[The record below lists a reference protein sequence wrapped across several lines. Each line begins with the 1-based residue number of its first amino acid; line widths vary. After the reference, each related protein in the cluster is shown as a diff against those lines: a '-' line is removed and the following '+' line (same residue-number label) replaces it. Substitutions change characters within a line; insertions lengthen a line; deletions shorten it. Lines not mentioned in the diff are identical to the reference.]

1 MLSRCTRAALAPS
14 SGSIRAF
21 ATAPAALPPVPRDW
35 WLYNSDKSG
44 KFNADDYWSK
54 AHADEKKALQDAW
67 GNLSKEEQA
76 VELAEHK
83 AQIEQFAKDR
93 IIHCGPIVDY
103 CPPSLQA
110 TLKPGEW
117 DKKSLAD
124 KTAVWDKIYAANAA
138 VAATALKAQKRHNA
152 PMEYAGKANPTS
164 FKDRRLAVLQP
175 AGAGPSTFEHTWGAD
190 AQTWIVLAL
199 TGTYVLWVEATSP
212 RGFLADHIGTVNGKV
227 FYL

>member
-1 MLSRCTRAALAPS
+1 MLARSMRNVLAPAQ
-14 SGSIRAF
+14 GSIRAF

-54 AHADEKKALQDAW
+54 AHAEEKNALQNAW
-67 GNLSKEEQA
+67 GALSEEEKA
-76 VELAEHK
+76 VEIAEHK
-83 AQIEQFAKDR
+83 AQIAKVANDR
-93 IIHCGPIVDY
+93 LVHAGPIVEY
-103 CPPSLQA
+103 CPPGLQA

-117 DKKSLAD
+117 DAKSLAD
-124 KTAVWDKIYAANAA
+124 KQAVWAKIDKANAEI
-138 VAATALKAQKRHNA
+138 AATAIKAQKRHNA

-164 FKDRRLAVLQP
+164 FKERRQAVLFP
-175 AGAGPSTFEHTWGAD
+175 SGAGPSTFEHTWFAD
-190 AQTWIVLAL
+190 TTTYVVLAL

-212 RGFLADHIGTVNGKV
+212 RGLIADHIGTVNGKM